1 STPVRIEAFDKK
13 AQQALEPDTYIDEN
27 GETQVIPFT
36 IYRGQEQIELD
47 MPTQADIDN
56 IKNYIASVTE
66 TTYYN
71 EQISTIIQEEAEKFF
86 AGDQTAQTAVEMI
99 QSRASLYLSEQS

>member
-1 STPVRIEAFDKK
+1 MP
-13 AQQALEPDTYIDEN
+13 Y
-27 GETQVIPFT
+27 T
-36 IYRGQEQIELD
+36 IYRGQESIELD
-47 MPTQADIDN
+47 MPTQADIDE

-71 EQISTIIQEEAEKFF
+71 EQIYTIIQEEAEKFF
-86 AGDQTAQTAVEMI
+86 AGDQTAQTATEMI